1 VKRREFITLLG
12 SGAAAAWP
20 FTARAQQPAMP
31 VIGFLNQGSAGPS
44 AYLAAAFRKGLS
56 EVGYVDGQNVAIEY
70 RWAESQY
77 NQLPELA
84 ADLVNR
90 KVAVLAA
97 AFLPAAL
104 AAKAATA
111 TIPICFITGADPVEQ
126 GLVASLNR
134 PGGHVT
140 GVAFFSALVGAKR
153 LGLLHDLLPAA
164 GTFAVLVNPKNSN
177 AEAILRDLLA
187 AARAVGKQLL
197 VLSASTQHEIDRQ
210 FAPFVQQR
218 PDALIVSPEAF
229 FDSQRD
235 HIVAL
240 VARYALPAIYER
252 RESAIAGGLMS
263 YGASVADAY
272 HQAGIYSGRLLKG
285 EKPADL
291 PVMQPTRLEFVIN
304 LKTAKTLGLTFP
316 PGLLAIADEVIE

>member
-1 VKRREFITLLG
+1 MTLLG
-12 SGAAAAWP
+12 GAVAWP
-20 FTARAQQPAMP
+20 LAARAQQPSMP

-44 AYLAAAFRKGLS
+44 AYLAAAFRRALS

-111 TIPICFITGADPVEQ
+111 TIPICFITGADPVQQ

-134 PGGHVT
+134 PGGNVT
-140 GVAFFSALVGAKR
+140 GVDFFSAVVGAKR
-153 LGLLHDLLPAA
+153 LGLLYDLLPAA
-164 GTFAVLVNPKNSN
+164 NTFAVLVNPTNSN
-177 AEAILRDLLA
+177 AEAISRDLMA
-187 AARAVGKQLL
+187 AARALGKQLL
-197 VLSASTQHEIDRQ
+197 VLPASTQHEIDRQ
-210 FAPFVQQR
+210 FAVFVQQR
-218 PDALIVSPEAF
+218 ADALIVSPDAF

-240 VARYALPAIYER
+240 VARHAMPATYER

-272 HQAGIYSGRLLKG
+272 HQAGIYCGRLLKG

>member
-1 VKRREFITLLG
+1 MTLLG
-12 SGAAAAWP
+12 GAVAWP
-20 FTARAQQPAMP
+20 LAARAQQPSMP

-44 AYLAAAFRKGLS
+44 AYLAAAFRRALS

-104 AAKAATA
+104 AAKAGTA
-111 TIPICFITGADPVEQ
+111 TIPICFITGADPVQQ

-134 PGGHVT
+134 PGGNVT
-140 GVAFFSALVGAKR
+140 GVDFFSAVVGAKR
-153 LGLLHDLLPAA
+153 LGLLYELLPAA
-164 GTFAVLVNPKNSN
+164 NTFAVLVNPTNSN
-177 AEAILRDLLA
+177 AEAISRDLMA
-187 AARAVGKQLL
+187 AARALGKQLL
-197 VLSASTQHEIDRQ
+197 VLPASTQHEIDRQ
-210 FAPFVQQR
+210 FAVFVQQR
-218 PDALIVSPEAF
+218 ADALIVSPDAF

-240 VARYALPAIYER
+240 VARHAMPATYER

-272 HQAGIYSGRLLKG
+272 HQAGIYCGRLLKG

>member
-1 VKRREFITLLG
+1 MTLLG
-12 SGAAAAWP
+12 GAVAWP
-20 FTARAQQPAMP
+20 LAARAQQPSMP

-44 AYLAAAFRKGLS
+44 AYLAAAFRRALS

-104 AAKAATA
+104 AAKAGTA
-111 TIPICFITGADPVEQ
+111 TIPICFITGADPVQQ

-134 PGGHVT
+134 PGGNVT
-140 GVAFFSALVGAKR
+140 GVDFFSAVVGAKR
-153 LGLLHDLLPAA
+153 LGLLYDLLPAA
-164 GTFAVLVNPKNSN
+164 NTFAVLVNPTNSN
-177 AEAILRDLLA
+177 AEAISRDLMA
-187 AARAVGKQLL
+187 AARALGKQLL
-197 VLSASTQHEIDRQ
+197 VLPASTQHEIDRQ
-210 FAPFVQQR
+210 FAVFVQQR
-218 PDALIVSPEAF
+218 ADALIVSPDAF

-240 VARYALPAIYER
+240 VARHAMPATYER

-272 HQAGIYSGRLLKG
+272 HQAGIYCGRLLKG